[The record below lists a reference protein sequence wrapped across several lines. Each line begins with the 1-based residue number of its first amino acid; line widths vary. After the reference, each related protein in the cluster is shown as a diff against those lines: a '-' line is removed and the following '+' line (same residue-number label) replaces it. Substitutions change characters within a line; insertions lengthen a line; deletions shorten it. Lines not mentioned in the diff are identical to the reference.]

1 LVKAAAQTS
10 GLTPP
15 SLEDAEKVAEIL
27 ADSGGVALKV
37 QYVANDDGTCCL
49 CVDFGLRLAGEVEE

>member
-1 LVKAAAQTS
+1 VVQ
-10 GLTPP
+10 P

-49 CVDFGLRLAGEVEE
+49 CVDSGLRLAKEVEELK